1 MVNAKSVVLSSTKP
15 VSSFLFKN
23 KSMLNSTVS
32 LSPILVMSAAASLAF
47 SAPAMAQ
54 QQNAQSTTLQAD
66 NTSLNIDAN
75 SNTNT
80 SAAINTASGNQPLSS
95 NLTDQLIQ
103 KANQK
108 NLATHPTWLRL
119 HYYEPDQKAKAPTST
134 KQRTYKSKIEKPEFF
149 ISEQGKTDP
158 QAELEAFIKATV
170 TQGVDGDDS
179 VACRFPARTYWL
191 KEQLGLEQVQ
201 PNCPDFDAWLK
212 NLDPQKLS
220 VVFAEE
226 YPDRPVSAFGHTL
239 MLIDSTASLADP
251 KAIDKAHALNDTVA
265 GNPDDS
271 FIKYAINSAF
281 GGYPNDITIEPYP
294 QKLAD
299 YLQNDNRD
307 VWTYGLN
314 LTKAEVQQIMR
325 HVYETKDL
333 ELPYY
338 FTMDNCASEILR
350 YIDVVRP
357 NGNLLDEFTLA
368 VVPSDVVRLLQKEGL
383 IDQQN
388 YFPSD
393 KTLAQAKLNNSQF
406 TQLPSSSIDANHQL
420 IPTQLT
426 PVDNNPLDAHSLQ
439 RMKIGAGA
447 QDDTGYISL
456 AYRGGFN
463 DPLDRPS
470 GYPQNFHLEAG
481 SVELRVYK
489 DDEKSKGDHSR
500 VELQELAILRGRSFN
515 PINTAKKGDSLFSS
529 WGVNVQATQVKDG
542 SQMNNNNRSGDPD
555 SSHLVGSFGYEKGIS
570 AAFGSPQAGSGQ
582 LPPQV
587 CYALGTGLAQ
597 VGKGLSKG
605 YRVGA
610 GVNLGCRYQFS
621 PNARLIGEV
630 QVPYWYHGST
640 DNDQIKGSY
649 WQPILSLGAQYD
661 LDRNKAIRI
670 QGSYELQDGIEGRD
684 DIQLAY
690 VTYF

>member
-1 MVNAKSVVLSSTKP
+1 MLSVNSVLSPSAKQCCSSTL
-15 VSSFLFKN
+15 SKN
-23 KSMLNSTVS
+23 KKFKVKTPL
-32 LSPILVMSAAASLAF
+32 LLVASCIA
-47 SAPAMAQ
+47 SVAICAPAWAQ
-54 QQNAQSTTLQAD
+54 QTTPEEKTSQQTTAPSSSVSQGTITSQQKNISQQQYISQKQNSESV
-66 NTSLNIDAN
+66 NSLIELA
-75 SNTNT
+75 
-80 SAAINTASGNQPLSS
+80 
-95 NLTDQLIQ
+95 
-103 KANQK
+103 KQK
-108 NLATHPTWLRL
+108 NLASHPTWLRL
-119 HYYEPDQKAKAPTST
+119 HYYKPDRILKDSKASAKVSY
-134 KQRTYKSKIEKPEFF
+134 QSKVSNPDFF
-149 ISEQGKTDP
+149 ISKQGQTNP

-170 TQGVDGDDS
+170 TQGVEGEDS

-212 NLDPQKLS
+212 KLDPQKLS

-226 YPDRPVSAFGHTL
+226 YPDRPVSAFGHSL

-265 GNPDDS
+265 GDPDDS

-307 VWTYGLN
+307 VWTYGLK
-314 LTKAEVQQIMR
+314 LTQAEIQQIMR

-357 NGNLLDEFTLA
+357 NGNLLDEFKLA

-393 KTLAQAKLNNSQF
+393 QTLAQAKLNNPQLA
-406 TQLPSSSIDANHQL
+406 QLPDSSIDANHQL
-420 IPTQLT
+420 APTQLT
-426 PVDNNPLDAHSLQ
+426 PVDNNPLNAHSLQ
-439 RMKIGAGA
+439 RMKLGAGA

-456 AYRGGFN
+456 MYRGGFN
-463 DPLDRPS
+463 DALDRPS
-470 GYPQNFHLEAG
+470 GYPQNFHIEAG
-481 SVELRVYK
+481 SVELRAYK
-489 DDEKSKGDHSR
+489 DDENSKGGHDR
-500 VELQELAILRGRSFN
+500 IELQELTILRGRSFN

-529 WGVNVQATQVKDG
+529 WGVNVQATRVKDG
-542 SQMNNNNRSGDPD
+542 SQMNNNRSGDPAP
-555 SSHLVGSFGYEKGIS
+555 SHLIGSFAYEKGVS

-582 LPPQV
+582 LPPHL

-597 VGKGLSKG
+597 VGKGLNKG

-610 GVNLGCRYQFS
+610 GVNLGCHYQMAN
-621 PNARLIGEV
+621 NARLIGEL
-630 QVPYWYHGST
+630 QLPYWYHGSS
-640 DNDQIKGSY
+640 DIEQIKTNY
-649 WQPILSLGAQYD
+649 WQPIFSLGAQYD
-661 LDRNKAIRI
+661 LQRNQAIRL
-670 QGSYELQDGIEGRD
+670 QGNYQLQDSIEGGD

-690 VTYF
+690 IKYF